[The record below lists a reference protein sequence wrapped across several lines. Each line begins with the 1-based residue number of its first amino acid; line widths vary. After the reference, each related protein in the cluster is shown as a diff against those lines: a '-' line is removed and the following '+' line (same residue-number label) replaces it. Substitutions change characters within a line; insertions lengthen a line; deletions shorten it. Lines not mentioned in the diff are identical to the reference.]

1 MKDPLVRARSVL
13 GAVLASVI
21 AIYLAQIDVKELIEG
36 HIGSARSWHVAIEIG
51 ILAGLAAWLA
61 VRLWRAVAKTG
72 KVHTDSR

>member
-1 MKDPLVRARSVL
+1 MRDPLARTRSVL
-13 GAVLASVI
+13 GAVAASVI

-36 HIGSARSWHVAIEIG
+36 HIGSRRSWHVAIEIG

-61 VRLWRAVAKTG
+61 VRSWRSVAKTG